1 MKNRA
6 LITVFALL
14 LGVGSCAGVL
24 MWLRQHKI
32 KAIFARATSEG
43 LSQRDLEI
51 KLGDPWRNSTC
62 GAVFGGNT
70 PSDCARELIYKSPLA
85 PAVPEYWAFRFGRS
99 GKLVDKYHYVSP

>member
-1 MKNRA
+1 MKNRV
-6 LITVFALL
+6 LITVLAVL

-24 MWLRQHKI
+24 VFLRQHKI
-32 KAIFARATSEG
+32 KATFARANG
-43 LSQRDLEI
+43 GVSQRDLEM

-70 PSDCARELIYKSPLA
+70 PSDCVRELIYKSPLA
-85 PAVPEYWAFRFGRS
+85 PAVPEYWAFRFDRS